1 MDRLFPADT
10 QTVPLQS
17 HAGMLRY
24 DAWFDQRAAAQE
36 RRDAEAS

>member
-17 HAGMLRY
+17 HAGMLRC
-24 DAWFDQRAAAQE
+24 DAWFDHRVAAQE
-36 RRDAEAS
+36 RRDAEDS